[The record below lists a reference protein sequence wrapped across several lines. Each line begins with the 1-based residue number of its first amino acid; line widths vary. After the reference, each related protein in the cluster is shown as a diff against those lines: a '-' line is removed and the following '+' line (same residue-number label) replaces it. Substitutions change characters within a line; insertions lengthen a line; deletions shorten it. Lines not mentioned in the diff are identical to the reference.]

1 MTEEP
6 FAAGPL
12 RGHRR
17 GSGPPALL
25 LHGGAAVPDYLG
37 SLADELV
44 DVFTTYRYTQRGT
57 PPSGGGPPYTVEA
70 HMADALSVLGATDNG
85 RHVAWEEIA
94 SFGSIATARFEETRK
109 RAATAL
115 V

>member
-1 MTEEP
+1 V
-6 FAAGPL
+6 AA
-12 RGHRR
+12 RS
-17 GSGPPALL
+17 SGEC
-25 LHGGAAVPDYLG
+25 
-37 SLADELV
+37 DEL
-44 DVFTTYRYTQRGT
+44 
-57 PPSGGGPPYTVEA
+57 S
-70 HMADALSVLGATDNG
+70 LSVLGATDYG